1 MRILFDSKLLKINMH
16 DELSKVD
23 AKRREVECI
32 NSKVARKKNGMKKN
46 FNLHKR

>member
-32 NSKVARKKNGMKKN
+32 NSKVARKKKWNEKK
-46 FNLHKR
+46 F

>member
-32 NSKVARKKNGMKKN
+32 NSKVARKKKME
-46 FNLHKR
+46 